1 MRKFILSFIAVV
13 AMLFVVS
20 TADARGPRGAFRG
33 GNRGFGRSA
42 FGLGR
47 GYVSPFRFNSF
58 RPNIIVAVQP
68 SAFFGFQSITLS
80 SGLIYSVPT
89 NANLIVGSEYLIV
102 SSEYLIP

>member
-58 RPNIIVAVQP
+58 SYRRPNIIVAVQP

-89 NANLIVGSEYLIV
+89 NANLIVGQTFIE
-102 SSEYLIP
+102 P